1 MNTLYRR
8 CFFISKICVDI
19 IVGAF
24 IYKATGCI
32 LSYVPV
38 GDGACFGREA
48 CADPKELSLV
58 GVVLTGISFLLN
70 LLQGLVRLVGVVL
83 TGISFLLNLLQGLV
97 RRAVQFE
104 LEDIDII
111 LPFLLPVSGNQRPAR

>member
-1 MNTLYRR
+1 MNTFYRR

-32 LSYVPV
+32 LSYGPV
-38 GDGACFGREA
+38 GDGASFGREA
-48 CADPKELSLV
+48 CADPKELA
-58 GVVLTGISFLLN
+58 
-70 LLQGLVRLVGVVL
+70 LVGVVL

-111 LPFLLPVSGNQRPAR
+111 PPSLPPV